1 MIEWLILIVKLS
13 ALIVAGLLVMG
24 LVGLGWAMTF
34 FTWERL
40 KELWR
45 KE

>member
-1 MIEWLILIVKLS
+1 MIEWFIVMLKIA
-13 ALIVAGLLVMG
+13 ALMVAGLMVMG

-34 FTWERL
+34 FTWERI

-45 KE
+45 KD